1 MRLPRAIV
9 VYLLAFSILLP
20 PGAFAASPTAEVRS
34 AIDRVVKILSDPKLK
49 ADAKKDER
57 RKLLRQAIFSRFDF
71 REMAKRSLGAQ
82 WRRLTPEEQDEFVQL
97 FTDLLEKA
105 YLDRIESY
113 SDEKFVYMGQN
124 IDQGYAEVY
133 SKVLTSKGEE
143 FKIDY
148 RLHRG
153 GEEWRIHDIIVENI
167 SLVNNYR
174 SQFNRIIANSSY
186 EELLRRMK
194 EKQVEISQVKGKQ
207 GS

>member
-1 MRLPRAIV
+1 MRSPRAIV
-9 VYLLAFSILLP
+9 VYLLAFSILLT
-20 PGAFAASPTAEVRS
+20 PGAFAASPTAEVS
-34 AIDRVVKILSDPKLK
+34 STIDRVVRILSDPKLK
-49 ADAKKDER
+49 TDAKKDER

-82 WRRLTPEEQDEFVQL
+82 WRRLTPEEQDQFVKI

-105 YLDRIESY
+105 YLDRIDSY
-113 SDEKFVYMGQN
+113 SDEKFVYMGET

-148 RLHRG
+148 RLHRVR
-153 GEEWRIHDIIVENI
+153 EEWEIYDVVVENI

-174 SQFNRIIANSSY
+174 SQFNRIITGSSY
-186 EELLRRMK
+186 EELVSRMK
-194 EKQVEISQVKGKQ
+194 QKSSETDRK
-207 GS
+207 